1 MLKSLFKKLYD
12 KIGITYANDNRSS
25 RLVAVI
31 ECIINQNARDVGAAI
46 FPAINWPVLSLCN
59 EYNVGIIQMPC
70 PEIMYLGSERKRQPG
85 QSIREAL
92 DTNEGRSVCRKI
104 SIDIVDR
111 IEDYAGQGYQI
122 LSILGGNPK
131 SPGCA
136 IHCEDGILLPNSG
149 VLMRELQDELKKRS
163 IEIPFKGIRD
173 YDSGMFAQ
181 DLEWVRQTFSKSISS
196 SRKSGV

>member
-1 MLKSLFKKLYD
+1 MIKTLYKMLYER
-12 KIGITYANDNRSS
+12 IGLTHTIDNRST

-31 ECIINQNARDVGAAI
+31 ECIMNQNARDAGVAT
-46 FPAINWPVLSLCN
+46 FPAINWPILSLCN
-59 EYNVGIIQMPC
+59 EYNVGLIQMPC
-70 PEIMYLGSERKRQPG
+70 PEISFLGSERKRQPG

-92 DTNEGRSVCRKI
+92 DTCEGRNCCRKI

-111 IEDYAGQGYQI
+111 IEDYTNQGYQI

-136 IHCEDGILLPNSG
+136 IHCEDGNLLPNSG
-149 VLMRELQDELKKRS
+149 VFMKELQGELNKRC

-173 YDSGMFAQ
+173 SDPELFAQ
-181 DLEWVRQTFSKSISS
+181 DIEWVRKNFSI
-196 SRKSGV
+196 RQ